1 MELILTI
8 ILLLGGGIVTAADDP
23 APDPGIV
30 QSDMDV
36 IR

>member
-1 MELILTI
+1 MELILAI

-30 QSDMDV
+30 QSDTDAV
-36 IR
+36 R